1 MTGWDPSTPFTWRDG
16 ERVIV
21 FGRGVAATAAERI
34 EGEFSLLAGARALA
48 EAPGLAAAA
57 SEVHPV
63 PAGLVD
69 DLAGRLRGRVRGG
82 VLVALGGGRVI
93 DVAKALAA
101 ADPPRRVVA
110 IPTTL
115 SGAEMTAHHRL
126 AEGAP
131 PGRARVRPALV
142 IADPLVMASQPEP
155 ARAASAA
162 NALGHALEAP
172 LAAGVNPLGAM
183 AGDAAA
189 GLLARGMAAGDAA
202 GADALAL
209 GAVLAGYAIGSCGY
223 GLHHVV
229 SQTLARHAGVPHA
242 LANATMLPH
251 TVVALGRRAGRPP
264 GPGGVDAAAL
274 AAAWAARAGVVP
286 LREAGVPRPRLAE
299 LAALAA
305 ARAELADTPP
315 AAGRDEILALYE
327 AAW

>member
-1 MTGWDPSTPFTWRDG
+1 VTGWDPSAPFAWRDG
-16 ERVIV
+16 ERTIR
-21 FGRGVAATAAERI
+21 FGRGAAADAAGLL
-34 EGEFSLLAGARALA
+34 EGDYSLLVSGRALPD
-48 EAPGLAAAA
+48 APGLAAAA
-57 SEVHPV
+57 AEVHVV
-63 PAGLVD
+63 PPGRVD
-69 DLAGRLRGRVRGG
+69 AIAGRLRGRVRGG

-126 AEGAP
+126 AEGTP

-142 IADPLVMASQPEP
+142 LADPLVMASGP
-155 ARAASAA
+155 AELLAASAA
-162 NALGHALEAP
+162 NALGHAVEAP
-172 LAAGVNPLGAM
+172 LTAGANPVGAM

-189 GLLARGMAAGDAA
+189 GLLARGLGATGPAA
-202 GADALAL
+202 ADALAL
-209 GAVLAGYAIGSCGY
+209 GALLAGYAIGACGY

-229 SQTLARHAGVPHA
+229 AQTLARHAGLPHA

-251 TVVALGRRAGRPP
+251 TIAALARRAGRPLAP
-264 GPGGVDAAAL
+264 AGVDVAAL
-274 AAAWAARAGVVP
+274 AAGCAVRAGAGP
-286 LREAGVPRPRLAE
+286 LRERGVARER

-305 ARAELADTPP
+305 EAAGRAELADTPP
-315 AAGRDEILALYE
+315 AADAGEILGLYE